1 MCLDKEGACST
12 MPEAP
17 ETGVEVDSY
26 FGLALDFT
34 VKFGH
39 DSFMYPFVRL
49 FVSSYLFTTIAI
61 ITRTSILLSSPLRFF
76 FILSPHYFYPRESI
90 LPKN

>member
-1 MCLDKEGACST
+1 

-61 ITRTSILLSSPLRFF
+61 ITRTSILLSSPLRFSSF
-76 FILSPHYFYPRESI
+76 
-90 LPKN
+90 